1 MTSEQF
7 WAIHKMIR
15 RQQDIKPSVLGV
27 HSVLCLGVS
36 PADAAEASDCSIAV
50 ICSGVNRFIHYHT
63 ELCKAYN
70 IPYEQYVTLRILGK
84 GNAWYLG
91 ERSEFGRNFKQVCKL
106 ATTESKNPESDL
118 EENFIKYLKTLP
130 EQRKRVVVD
139 PKLLAAVSTWHNSEV
154 NKLLNLKTTERT
166 E

>member
-70 IPYEQYVTLRILGK
+70 IPYEQYVTLRIVNKGK
-84 GNAWYLG
+84 TWYLG
-91 ERSEFGRNFKQVCKL
+91 ERSEFGRNFKRVHTL
-106 ATTESKNPESDL
+106 VDEDSKNPKSAIV
-118 EENFIKYLKTLP
+118 ENFINYLKSLP

-139 PKLLAAVSTWHNSEV
+139 PKLLKAISTWQSSEV
-154 NKLLNLKTTERT
+154 NTLLNLRRI
-166 E
+166 